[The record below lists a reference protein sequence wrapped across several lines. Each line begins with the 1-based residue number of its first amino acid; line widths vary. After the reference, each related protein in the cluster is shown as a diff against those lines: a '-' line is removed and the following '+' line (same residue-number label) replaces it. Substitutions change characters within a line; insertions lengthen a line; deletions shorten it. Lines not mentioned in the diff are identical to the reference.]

1 MPTRDKVCGSRSAG
15 QHGLGSAVAAQ
26 VALGG
31 RRCLEPGAAAS
42 LSARPRPPALPLGP
56 GSANHPSC
64 RAPGG
69 GRDLRYFVHL
79 TGSLCSPTVETYR
92 AG

>member
-15 QHGLGSAVAAQ
+15 QHVLGSAVAAQ

-42 LSARPRPPALPLGP
+42 LSARPRPLRCRSARAPRTTLPAALPVGAVAS
-56 GSANHPSC
+56 GISC
-64 RAPGG
+64 I
-69 GRDLRYFVHL
+69 
-79 TGSLCSPTVETYR
+79 
-92 AG
+92 